1 MSMFNKL
8 KQLMN
13 LNIIYPSHKCYQ
25 LNTKSFSQLSQHVK
39 SIMKTSNSK
48 MNVEN
53 KFTYS
58 KNILYRYI
66 TEKADTKVV
75 KDVLL
80 YHYINKRHTNIM
92 ILFGISQSFFWYY
105 MGFVVVTELRDVPIE
120 GETEEDKK
128 KDFFSRHNFGENKWK
143 YSIGLVCAIFGT
155 LALGFSYIYNT
166 RLITSV
172 KLDKA
177 GKTLTLLLS
186 EDRLWMKKIVV
197 PMQNISAYYSRSEM
211 KSFFP
216 VTIKGHRFFYIIDMG
231 GNINNEVLFDVT
243 IGTKRKFAPD
253 K

>member
-1 MSMFNKL
+1 MFNKL
-8 KQLMN
+8 KQAVKIN
-13 LNIIYPSHKCYQ
+13 KIYLSHIYYQ
-25 LNTKSFSQLSQHVK
+25 LNKGSFSQLSHNVK
-39 SIMKTSNSK
+39 SIMRASDSK
-48 MNVEN
+48 INVEN
-53 KFTYS
+53 KFSLS

-66 TEKADTKVV
+66 TEKPDTKVV
-75 KDVLL
+75 KDILL
-80 YHYINKRHTNIM
+80 YNYINVRHTNIM
-92 ILFGISQSFFWYY
+92 LLFGLSQSLFWYY
-105 MGFVVVTELRDVPIE
+105 MGFVVVTELRDVPVE
-120 GETEEDKK
+120 GESEENKK

-177 GKTLTLLLS
+177 GKTLTLLVS

-216 VTIKGHRFFYIIDMG
+216 ISIKGHRFFYIIDMG